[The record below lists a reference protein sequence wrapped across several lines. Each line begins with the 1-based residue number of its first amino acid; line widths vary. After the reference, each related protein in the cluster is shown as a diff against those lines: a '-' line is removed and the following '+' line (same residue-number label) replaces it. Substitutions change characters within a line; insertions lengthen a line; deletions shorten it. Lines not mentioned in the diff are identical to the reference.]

1 MNTSVVSL
9 FFALLM
15 PLTIVNARNILRLQ
29 YVGISIKGGVTST
42 FRGSEVSAS
51 RVLPS
56 TELSSDLICFSC
68 LEASRMVEKV
78 LNDPELPDKI
88 SMLRNEV
95 CHVLPTDLRV
105 KCDEILEMYTNQA
118 IVFLQVY
125 FSEENL
131 CNSTGL
137 CPSDSDILKVA
148 SLGKGQ
154 QLPEVEPMHD
164 LTSKLVKRLSM
175 SHESTDKLS
184 NNRSCA
190 ACHEAMDEIHDE
202 LEDPEKKIEV
212 IRALLKACENIDGYV
227 KQCKRMVMK
236 YGPLV
241 LTNLE
246 KYLSDNDLCSMLHV
260 CEAHLLHA
268 SE

>member
-1 MNTSVVSL
+1 MHIGIYTCFLFCNGVHIFCNLTELTLTSMGLWPSSY
-9 FFALLM
+9 A
-15 PLTIVNARNILRLQ
+15 
-29 YVGISIKGGVTST
+29 GISIKGGVTST

-175 SHESTDKLS
+175 SHESTDKVT
-184 NNRSCA
+184 
-190 ACHEAMDEIHDE
+190 I
-202 LEDPEKKIEV
+202 I
-212 IRALLKACENIDGYV
+212 
-227 KQCKRMVMK
+227 
-236 YGPLV
+236 
-241 LTNLE
+241 LTIAFFGE
-246 KYLSDNDLCSMLHV
+246 
-260 CEAHLLHA
+260 
-268 SE
+268 